1 MIAIRIQ
8 TVDEVITDTFFLF
21 SNEMDYTGEKSKLQ
35 RKRNQ
40 KPLELTE
47 KTGIIVRTL
56 IEFIFR

>member
-1 MIAIRIQ
+1 M
-8 TVDEVITDTFFLF
+8 TVTFFLF

-47 KTGIIVRTL
+47 KTGIIVRAL